1 MLFETGYGPSGLPH
15 IGTFGEVARTTMIRR
30 AFETISDIPTRL
42 ICFSDDMD
50 GMRKVPD
57 NVPSQEMLRANLQR
71 PLTSVPDPFGE
82 HESFGAH
89 NNAML
94 RRFLDTFGFEYEFV
108 SATDFYRSGRFDAV
122 LRRAAERYDALMEVM
137 LASLR
142 EERQQTYSIFL
153 PISPQSGRVLY
164 VPLKEVNAADGTVT
178 FDDEDGTETTLPV
191 TGGNVKLQWKPDFGA
206 RWAALDVDFEMY
218 GKDHSTNTPIYDS
231 ICEILGGRAPNHF
244 TYELFLDERGRRSPS
259 PGGTASP
266 STNGC
271 ATPAR
276 RASPTSCT
284 RSRRPRS
291 GSTSTSSPR
300 PSTTTTSSS
309 APSRA
314 RTPRAGSPTRSGTST
329 AGSRRRPTCRSASR
343 CCSTS
348 PAPPTPTTRRCSGAS
363 SASTRPR
370 RRPRPTPASTPRSA
384 APCATSRTS
393 CFRPSATA
401 RRRRTRRRR
410 SPTCAAGWP
419 PWDGPA
425 EAEALQNLV
434 YAVGNEHGFEP
445 LRAWFGALY
454 EVLLGETQGPRFGG
468 FVAVYGIP
476 ETIALIDAGLAGRLV
491 AEHAATA

>member
-1 MLFETGYGPSGLPH
+1 MDGMRAAAEASKAWPFEEARRLLERFRDGPPAKGHVLFETGYGPSGLPH

-57 NVPSQEMLRANLQR
+57 NVPNQEMLRANLQR

-164 VPLKEVNAADGTVT
+164 VPLKEVNAAEGTDHLRRRGRHR
-178 FDDEDGTETTLPV
+178 DDAAGHRRQREAAVEARLRRALG
-191 TGGNVKLQWKPDFGA
+191 GA
-206 RWAALDVDFEMY
+206 RRRLRDVRQGPFDQHADLRLDLRDPRRAGAEPLRLRAVPRREGREDLEVEGQRPDHRRVAAL
-218 GKDHSTNTPIYDS
+218 
-231 ICEILGGRAPNHF
+231 
-244 TYELFLDERGRRSPS
+244 RR
-259 PGGTASP
+259 PGEP
-266 STNGC
+266 
-271 ATPAR
+271 R
-276 RASPTSCT
+276 PTSCT

-300 PSTTTTSSS
+300 RSTSTTSSS
-309 APSRA
+309 APSPA
-314 RTPRAGSPTRSGTST
+314 RTPRRGSPTRSGTST
-329 AGSRRRPTCRSASR
+329 AGSRRRPTWWSASR
-343 CCSTS
+343 CC
-348 PAPPTPTTRRCSGAS
+348 
-363 SASTRPR
+363 
-370 RRPRPTPASTPRSA
+370 
-384 APCATSRTS
+384 
-393 CFRPSATA
+393 
-401 RRRRTRRRR
+401 
-410 SPTCAAGWP
+410 
-419 PWDGPA
+419 
-425 EAEALQNLV
+425 
-434 YAVGNEHGFEP
+434 
-445 LRAWFGALY
+445 
-454 EVLLGETQGPRFGG
+454 
-468 FVAVYGIP
+468 
-476 ETIALIDAGLAGRLV
+476 
-491 AEHAATA
+491 